1 MKLTVKFALRLWPL
15 LLLPFFGSGCTYAL
29 WTNGNLDAYK
39 EPALSPNLR
48 LYESKQKNDILVVYK
63 EYTERNN
70 STNARAYWLNKNDK
84 RVENQYAPAF
94 VRKRSANHL
103 TPIPV
108 FYSVPE
114 KADLTRGS
122 YAVCETN
129 QQSFELFSNGREIG
143 SFNLPVYKDRR
154 GCIEKI
160 ALTPFAVSADV
171 TVVAS
176 CAGIYYLYCRAAEY

>member
-1 MKLTVKFALRLWPL
+1 VKLTVKFAWRLLPL
-15 LLLPFFGSGCTYAL
+15 LSLPFFGSGCTYAL

-63 EYTERNN
+63 EYAERNE
-70 STNARAYWLNKNDK
+70 STNTRAYWLNKNEK
-84 RVENQYAPAF
+84 RVENQYAPGF
-94 VRKRSANHL
+94 VRKGSASHL

-114 KADLTRGS
+114 KADFTRGS

-129 QQSFELFSNGREIG
+129 QQSFKLFSNGREIC
-143 SFNLPVYKDRR
+143 SFSLPVYKDRR
-154 GCIEKI
+154 GSIEKI

-171 TVVAS
+171 TVVGA
-176 CAGIYYLYCRAAEY
+176 CAGVYYLYLRDTAQ